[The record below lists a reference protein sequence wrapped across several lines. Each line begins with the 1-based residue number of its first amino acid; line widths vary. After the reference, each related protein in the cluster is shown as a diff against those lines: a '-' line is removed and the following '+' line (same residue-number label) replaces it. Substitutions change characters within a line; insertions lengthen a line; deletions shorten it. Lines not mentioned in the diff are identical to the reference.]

1 VREGPLHERGK
12 KQEDK
17 SLNDLSEV
25 ETYLDHSSHQQDAGE
40 ESSQVYHIASGP
52 SRGSSS
58 KMLPESSSY
67 YTSSTVEELA
77 LGISQGDETQSFSDA
92 FKGAEERAWRLA
104 TDSELGS
111 LEENKTCEPCVLPE
125 DRSAISVK

>member
-1 VREGPLHERGK
+1 MREAKE
-12 KQEDK
+12 QEDQ
-17 SLNDLSEV
+17 SLDDLSEI
-25 ETYLDHSSHQQDAGE
+25 ETYSDHSSHQQDAGE
-40 ESSQVYHIASGP
+40 ESSQFYTITSGP
-52 SRGSSS
+52 SQGPSS

-111 LEENKTCEPCVLPE
+111 LEENKTCESCVLPE
-125 DRSAISVK
+125 DRNAVSVK

>member
-1 VREGPLHERGK
+1 MREGPLHERGK

-67 YTSSTVEELA
+67 YTSSTVEEWA
-77 LGISQGDETQSFSDA
+77 LGVSQSDEPQSFSDA
-92 FKGAEERAWRLA
+92 LKGAEEKEWRVA
-104 TDSELGS
+104 IDSEVAFLKK
-111 LEENKTCEPCVLPE
+111 NC
-125 DRSAISVK
+125 